1 VVLGKGPEI
10 VRAGGADAGGAQTW
24 SATNDCRHELPAL
37 IAALDDPNLDGIQ
50 RSACHKIR
58 LQLRNGHEPYCC
70 IVPISFVITSP
81 TIADKMSVAVRKAN
95 EGLTSSLR
103 SLLGKAAIH
112 NLVVGAEF
120 QDTLAQ
126 RGLLDAQ
133 EAAAPAIEAGTEVRR
148 IISA

>member
-1 VVLGKGPEI
+1 
-10 VRAGGADAGGAQTW
+10 
-24 SATNDCRHELPAL
+24 LPAL
-37 IAALDDPNLDGIQ
+37 IAALDDPNLDCIQ

-103 SLLGKAAIH
+103 SLLGKAPIH
-112 NLVVGAEF
+112 NLVVGAAL